1 MNFFRTCLS
10 LYVSTACFG
19 VKEIS
24 QEIVTKQIIQLKK
37 GMKIINYNSV
47 LLTFVSVW
55 KLEKCQLCKL
65 IAIFRIDYINKLIG
79 ID

>member
-24 QEIVTKQIIQLKK
+24 QEIVTKQIIQL
-37 GMKIINYNSV
+37 KIINYNSV